1 MLQSL
6 PIAHAHAH
14 ATVVLPITLPM
25 DLVSLQL

>member
-6 PIAHAHAH
+6 PIAHAH